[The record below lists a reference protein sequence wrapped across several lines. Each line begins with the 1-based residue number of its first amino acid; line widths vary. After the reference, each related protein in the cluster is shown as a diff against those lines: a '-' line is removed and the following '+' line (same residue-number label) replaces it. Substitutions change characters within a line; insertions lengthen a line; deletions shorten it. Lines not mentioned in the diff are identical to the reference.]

1 MGELALMGMKVIR
14 GLSVCVFWPYPREAR
29 GRGDEGTVYACCR
42 GLHECVLCG
51 AGVCMITMMV
61 CVNMCTSGSGLRLS
75 EVCVSV
81 VKFDHE

>member
-1 MGELALMGMKVIR
+1 MFVFFGHIR
-14 GLSVCVFWPYPREAR
+14 GRLEGEVMRALFMPVVEAFMN
-29 GRGDEGTVYACCR
+29 ACC
-42 GLHECVLCG
+42 GLCG